1 MIELRKSLSLLI
13 FIFQFTISLDLIKR
27 HRHQVTVSRFIALAA
42 DPASCGVG
50 VKPVQVQG
58 HVDVHQITCG
68 P

>member
-1 MIELRKSLSLLI
+1 
-13 FIFQFTISLDLIKR
+13 
-27 HRHQVTVSRFIALAA
+27 VSRFIALAA